1 MTSLIRSIIPQI
13 LLLLSIA
20 TFSLGVWAKDITG
33 IVVSVADGDTITVL
47 SAEKKQFKIRMA
59 AIDSPEKAQAFGQRS
74 KQHLSD
80 LVYKKE
86 VRVQIVDID
95 RYKRHVGV
103 VFLGDQNINQAQV
116 EAGFAWVYRQFV
128 KNIPKPMAKAFFD
141 AESSAKA
148 NKAGLW
154 ADKDPMPPWEW
165 RRAQR
170 KN

>member
-1 MTSLIRSIIPQI
+1 M
-13 LLLLSIA
+13 
-20 TFSLGVWAKDITG
+20 
-33 IVVSVADGDTITVL
+33 
-47 SAEKKQFKIRMA
+47 
-59 AIDSPEKAQAFGQRS
+59 DSPEKAQAFGQRS

-86 VRVQIVDID
+86 VRVQVVDVD
-95 RYKRHVGV
+95 RYKRHVEV
-103 VFLGDQNINQAQV
+103 VFLGDQNVNQAQV

-154 ADKDPMPPWEW
+154 ADKNPLPPWEW

>member
-1 MTSLIRSIIPQI
+1 MTSLIRRIIPQI
-13 LLLLSIA
+13 LLLFSIA
-20 TFSLGVWAKDITG
+20 TFSLGVWANDITG
-33 IVVSVADGDTITVL
+33 IVVSVADGDSITVL
-47 SAEKKQFKIRMA
+47 SAEKKQYKIRMA

-103 VFLGDQNINQAQV
+103 VFLGDQNINQTQV
-116 EAGFAWVYRQFV
+116 EAGFAWVYRQYV
-128 KNIPKPMAKAFFD
+128 KNIPKPMAKTFIV
-141 AESSAKA
+141 AEASAKT

-154 ADKDPMPPWEW
+154 ADKDPVPPWAW